1 MAKPRVIIADE
12 DTNYIIPLQF
22 KFVSDFF
29 DKIDLEIISSREYFN
44 ELFSKPQNIEILIIS
59 EELYD
64 SSLQRH
70 NIGNVFVMSENQDE
84 GQTGNLNVNKLFKYS
99 SIKEIFNEVIGK
111 SAGILDAGKVEKKET
126 QIVLVT
132 SASGGVGKTTIAM
145 GVAACLTKNYKRVLY
160 INASRLQNFQYLMD
174 NKTAISSSEVYS
186 KIINPTEQVYMDIKH
201 VIRKEGFFY
210 LPAFK
215 AALMSIGINY
225 STFKR
230 ISLSAKESA
239 DYDFIVIDAENVFD
253 ENKTDLLDIADKVVV
268 VTEQSYSSVC
278 ATNLLISN
286 INGINSE
293 KYMFVCNGF
302 SKEDYNALIAP
313 EIDNKFTVN
322 EYVEK
327 FDVTGNISSEELAQN
342 NGIRKVSFLIM

>member
-12 DTNYIIPLQF
+12 DANYIIPLQF

-29 DKIDLEIISSREYFN
+29 NKVDLEIISKREYFN
-44 ELFSKPQNIEILIIS
+44 ELFLKPQNVEILIVS

-84 GQTGNLNVNKLFKYS
+84 GQTGDLNINKLFKYS
-99 SIKEIFNEVIGK
+99 SIKEIFNEIVGK

-126 QIVLVT
+126 QIVLIT
-132 SASGGVGKTTIAM
+132 SASGGVGKTTIALGM
-145 GVAACLTKNYKRVLY
+145 AACLTKNYKRVLY
-160 INASRLQNFQYLMD
+160 INASRLQNFQYLLD
-174 NKTAISSSEVYS
+174 NRTAISSPEVYS
-186 KIINPTEQVYMDIKH
+186 KVINPTEQVYMDIKH

-215 AALMSIGINY
+215 AALMSIGIDY
-225 STFKR
+225 SIFKKVA
-230 ISLSAKESA
+230 LSAKKSK
-239 DYDFIVIDAENVFD
+239 DFDFIVIDAENAFD

-268 VTEQSYSSVC
+268 VTGQSYNSVC
-278 ATNLLISN
+278 ATNFWISN

-293 KYMFVCNGF
+293 KYMFVCNRF
-302 SKEDYNALIAP
+302 SKDIYNALIAP

-327 FDVTGNISSEELAQN
+327 FDVSGIVSCEELAQN
-342 NGIRKVSFLIM
+342 NGIRKVSFLVM